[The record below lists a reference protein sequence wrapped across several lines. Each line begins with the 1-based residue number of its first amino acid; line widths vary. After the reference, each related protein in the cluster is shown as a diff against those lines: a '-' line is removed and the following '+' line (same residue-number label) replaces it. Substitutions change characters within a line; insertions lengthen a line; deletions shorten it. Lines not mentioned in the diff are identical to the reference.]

1 MKEPNL
7 DDLDPEERKRL
18 IKESQMASVKT
29 SPSETLAAHVVVY
42 RALKMNKDIALAC
55 MKELAKRK
63 EDGDGFDFEAYI
75 EKELAK
81 VPKPK
86 SMNYVKMIRDMQSN
100 YEKKGP

>member
-1 MKEPNL
+1 MKEADL
-7 DDLDPEERKRL
+7 DNLDPEERKRL

-42 RALKMNKDIALAC
+42 RALKINKDIALAC

-63 EDGDGFDFEAYI
+63 EDGDDFDFETYI
-75 EKELAK
+75 EDELAK

-86 SMNYVKMIRDMQSN
+86 TMNYAQMIREMQN
-100 YEKKGP
+100 NFEKKGT